1 MKDDKTQ
8 NDKSTYDLTS
18 AAVMEAEEREL
29 VIDDSVDDLMTY
41 SDKEL
46 TDAQI
51 EKKRL
56 HLKDIVPKPN
66 QA

>member
-1 MKDDKTQ
+1 MKDDKTKK
-8 NDKSTYDLTS
+8 DKSTYDVTS

-29 VIDDSVDDLMTY
+29 VIDDSVNDLMTY
-41 SDKEL
+41 SEKEL

-56 HLKDIVPKPN
+56 HLKDILPKPD